1 MSDSCNSRISRSAKN
16 PSVDQTCTEAGTSWA
31 LAGEVGRS
39 VVAAGVLL
47 AAVAGVLLAAVVE
60 VLLEAVV
67 KMILEVAGMVSM
79 VVVILLVCAEKT
91 IIVDNCLIWVCL
103 SFSHIACYR
112 LKKNRGAMI
121 RARQERFAV
130 Y

>member
-1 MSDSCNSRISRSAKN
+1 MSDSCNSRISRCEKN
-16 PSVDQTCTEAGTSWA
+16 LPADQTYTEAGTSWA
-31 LAGEVGRS
+31 LAGEVVVGPS
-39 VVAAGVLL
+39 VVM
-47 AAVAGVLLAAVVE
+47 AGVLLAAVVG
-60 VLLEAVV
+60 VLLEPVV
-67 KMILEVAGMVSM
+67 KMILEAARMVSM

-103 SFSHIACYR
+103 SFSHIACYQ
-112 LKKNRGAMI
+112 LKKNKGAII